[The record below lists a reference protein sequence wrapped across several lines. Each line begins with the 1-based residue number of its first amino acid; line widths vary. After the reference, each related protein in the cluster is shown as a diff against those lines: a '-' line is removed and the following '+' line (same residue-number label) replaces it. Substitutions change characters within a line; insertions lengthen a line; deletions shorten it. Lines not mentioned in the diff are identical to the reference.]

1 MKFYVFELGRKYIH
15 FASIFEDDMAVEVD
29 QRNFSWVRVGKL
41 DEGFPYLRFLEN
53 EDLNN
58 LSVLTKKLIKI
69 VMSDDIA
76 EFVINTD
83 E

>member
-1 MKFYVFELGRKYIH
+1 MFEFGRKYIH
-15 FASIFEDDMAVEVD
+15 FASIFEDNMAVEVD

-41 DEGFPYLRFLEN
+41 DKGFPYLGFLEN

-69 VMSDDIA
+69 VVSDDIA